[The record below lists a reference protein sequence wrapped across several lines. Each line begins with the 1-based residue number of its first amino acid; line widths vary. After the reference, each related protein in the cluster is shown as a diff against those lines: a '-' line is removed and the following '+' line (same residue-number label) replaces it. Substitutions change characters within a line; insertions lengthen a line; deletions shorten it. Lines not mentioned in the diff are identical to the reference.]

1 VKTILIVGDVNV
13 DLIFRGQTFPAPG
26 KEIIVDDFVM
36 TLGGSSAICAVGL
49 ARLGN
54 PVVFVGKLGTDS
66 WGDYC
71 VDALRT
77 AGVDVARVIRDP
89 TLRTGISVSITSAR
103 DRALVT
109 FPGSIGSL
117 CADEVGDAA
126 FREIGHLH
134 VSSFFLQQRLRPGCR
149 DLFARATAAGL
160 TTSLDPGFDPAERWV
175 GDLLATLGAVDVFF
189 PNEAELAAISGRTDL
204 LEGLRRLRNGRTRT
218 VAKLG
223 QRGCATLE
231 GDALIEVPG
240 FAIGLSRPSMASEG
254 LSRPSIAFAALGLLP
269 GALGLLPGEAVD
281 STGAGDSFN
290 AAFLHAWLRELPIHE
305 CLRWGAAGGSLS
317 ARGLGGT
324 ARQADVAEVQKLLA
338 AS

>member
-26 KEIIVDDFVM
+26 KEIVVDDFVM

-66 WGDYC
+66 WGEYC
-71 VDALRT
+71 VDALCS

-89 TLRTGISVSITSAR
+89 TLRTGVSVSITSAR

-126 FREIGHLH
+126 FREVGHLH

-223 QRGCATLE
+223 QRGCTTLE

-240 FAIGLSRPSMASEG
+240 FAIGLSRPSMASE
-254 LSRPSIAFAALGLLP
+254 
-269 GALGLLPGEAVD
+269 ALGLLPGEAVD

-290 AAFLHAWLRELPIHE
+290 AGFLHAWLRELPIHE
-305 CLRWGAAGGSLS
+305 CLRWGAASGSLS

-324 ARQADVAEVQKLLA
+324 ARQADVAEVQTLLA